1 MLPAEF
7 TSLQAFNQN
16 AVSSQPM
23 SQLVIDNFPELIY
36 WKNNDLVFQGC
47 NLAFAKA
54 VGLTS
59 PQQIVGKTDEE
70 LPLKNQMLGFLG
82 NRDTQVIQNSTSF
95 EQITVSTLA
104 SEEEVWLDIR
114 KNPLINS
121 LGEIVGIFCRIE
133 DISTRKLEEAQLIE
147 SQQRRL
153 ALMVEQTPLAVIEWN
168 RNFEIKEW
176 NQAAERIFGYSKS
189 EVLGRSFHFL
199 VADDFK
205 IILEEMLNGFVNQ
218 KQRML
223 STNEN
228 LTKDGRKII
237 CEWYNYPLIAANGE
251 VVGIASMAFDIT
263 ERKHESEQL
272 QKQEQFLRTVYDGA
286 DNSIIVVD
294 VTEDGNLRY
303 AGINLAAES
312 ESGLNNT
319 QIIGKT
325 PQELFGEVEG
335 TQLFQSYRECVETG
349 KPSSFEECVTFNNQL
364 TYWLTTINPL
374 KDSCGKVYRLIVTA
388 LDITKRRRAEIAL
401 QNSLKES
408 ADIKFALDQAA
419 IIAITDNQGNIEY
432 VNDKFCEISK
442 YTREELIGKNHRIIN
457 SGYHPK
463 SFFTQMWKTISS
475 GKVWRGEIKNLA
487 KDRSLYWLDTTIVPM
502 LDDEGKPQHY
512 IAIHNDITARKQAET
527 EVNQKAQDLENT
539 INQLQKAQIQL
550 VQSEKMSGLGQ
561 LVAGVA
567 HEINNPVN
575 FIYGNLSHANNYA
588 QDLLEIIQLYRQ
600 KYPQPGL
607 EIEEL
612 AEELD
617 LEFLVEDLP
626 KLLGSMKVGAQRI
639 REIVTSLRNF
649 SRIDEAQMKEVDIHE
664 GIDSTLMILEHRI
677 KAKSDSPRIE
687 IVKDYGNFSLIEC
700 YPSQL
705 NQVFMN
711 ILANALDAL
720 EEKIEDGN
728 SPTIFIKTELVGCK
742 QVKISI
748 SDNGKGIPEN
758 IKKRLYDPFFTTKP
772 VGKGTGMGLSIS
784 YQIVVEKHCGSLE
797 CISEPGKGT
806 EFVITIPKK
815 QCTCK

>member
-1 MLPAEF
+1 
-7 TSLQAFNQN
+7 
-16 AVSSQPM
+16 
-23 SQLVIDNFPELIY
+23 
-36 WKNNDLVFQGC
+36 
-47 NLAFAKA
+47 
-54 VGLTS
+54 
-59 PQQIVGKTDEE
+59 
-70 LPLKNQMLGFLG
+70 
-82 NRDTQVIQNSTSF
+82 
-95 EQITVSTLA
+95 
-104 SEEEVWLDIR
+104 
-114 KNPLINS
+114 
-121 LGEIVGIFCRIE
+121 
-133 DISTRKLEEAQLIE
+133 
-147 SQQRRL
+147 
-153 ALMVEQTPLAVIEWN
+153 
-168 RNFEIKEW
+168 
-176 NQAAERIFGYSKS
+176 
-189 EVLGRSFHFL
+189 
-199 VADDFK
+199 
-205 IILEEMLNGFVNQ
+205 
-218 KQRML
+218 
-223 STNEN
+223 
-228 LTKDGRKII
+228 
-237 CEWYNYPLIAANGE
+237 
-251 VVGIASMAFDIT
+251 
-263 ERKHESEQL
+263 
-272 QKQEQFLRTVYDGA
+272 GA

-664 GIDSTLMILEHRI
+664 GIDSTLMISILGE
-677 KAKSDSPRIE
+677 SDLA
-687 IVKDYGNFSLIEC
+687 LIRC
-700 YPSQL
+700 S
-705 NQVFMN
+705 
-711 ILANALDAL
+711 
-720 EEKIEDGN
+720 KIMKEVD
-728 SPTIFIKTELVGCK
+728 IHE
-742 QVKISI
+742 
-748 SDNGKGIPEN
+748 GIDST
-758 IKKRLYDPFFTTKP
+758 L
-772 VGKGTGMGLSIS
+772 M
-784 YQIVVEKHCGSLE
+784 
-797 CISEPGKGT
+797 
-806 EFVITIPKK
+806 
-815 QCTCK
+815 